1 MFSFAADNEGFMSEE
16 TENEGGKQ
24 QKTKLTSNIKI
35 SRSELLSEA
44 IFFRESVMIMTD
56 KPVAEKTEMNLL
68 QQEFLNAVAGQN
80 M

>member
-1 MFSFAADNEGFMSEE
+1 MSEE

-68 QQEFLNAVAGQN
+68 QQAVAGQN